1 MEDVREQQAEDRTPE
16 APPAPEEQTA
26 PEQTPPEQTPPEQA
40 SPTASQFTYYIDYD
54 IYHTNNA
61 TSLKVVA
68 VAADSEAQ
76 AFERA
81 AAKLEALKTPE
92 DPFTWRY
99 RGTFRKVAGIEQGQ

>member
-1 MEDVREQQAEDRTPE
+1 MAKKTNENIP
-16 APPAPEEQTA
+16 PEEQTA
-26 PEQTPPEQTPPEQA
+26 PEQTPPEQAP
-40 SPTASQFTYYIDYD
+40 PTASSAQFTYYIDYD

-61 TSLKVVA
+61 TSLKVIA

-99 RGTFRKVAGIEQGQ
+99 RGTFRKVAVVEQGQ